1 VDGIVWEAD
10 PETLVFRFVSKKAE
24 RLLGYPRDLWLKEPQ
39 FWVEHIHP
47 EDRSWVP
54 GLCRRE
60 TQAQRPH
67 EFEYRMI
74 AADGRV
80 VWLHDICSV
89 GVEHGRVV
97 SLRGVMVDITVQK
110 QGEEALR
117 VASERVRTLV
127 GVAPI
132 VLVALDAKGVFDFCE
147 GSLLARAGISAEDF
161 VGHGVDDVLPEIP
174 DVDALRRNW
183 RRALAGEEFTVQEE
197 LGGVVAETRYMTRRD
212 EKGEPCGA
220 IGLVVDV
227 TDRVRAE
234 KDRRAIETQMQH
246 TQKLESLGVLAGGVA
261 HDFNNLLMA
270 VLGNADLVLADLP
283 GSGQARGKVERIQRA
298 ARAASHL
305 TQQLLS
311 YSGTGEL
318 DAHPLDLS
326 SLVAEMTDLLLVSI
340 SKKAELRCDLA
351 DGLPPVDADAARMT
365 QVILNLVIN
374 ASDALGDEHGE
385 IRVRTGF
392 FEADRE
398 CAAQAFLHGDLEEG
412 PYLFLEVSDTGVGM
426 DEVTRSRIFDPF
438 FTTKFVGRGLGL
450 ATTLGIVRGHGG
462 TVSVYSEPGE
472 GTRFRVLL
480 PCAMGATAVR
490 RAPPAVEVSWKA
502 SGTLL
507 VVDDEPDVREIA
519 QEMAERLGFDVHAA
533 GCGNEAVAWLRGYEG
548 PLAAVLLDVTMP
560 DLGGDV
566 VARELRRIR
575 PELPI
580 VLMSGFHE
588 DHARMNLPAE
598 LRAGF
603 LQKPFA
609 RDDLVRALRDVLP
622 GA

>member
-1 VDGIVWEAD
+1 
-10 PETLVFRFVSKKAE
+10 
-24 RLLGYPRDLWLKEPQ
+24 
-39 FWVEHIHP
+39 
-47 EDRSWVP
+47 
-54 GLCRRE
+54 
-60 TQAQRPH
+60 
-67 EFEYRMI
+67 
-74 AADGRV
+74 
-80 VWLHDICSV
+80 
-89 GVEHGRVV
+89 
-97 SLRGVMVDITVQK
+97 
-110 QGEEALR
+110 
-117 VASERVRTLV
+117 
-127 GVAPI
+127 
-132 VLVALDAKGVFDFCE
+132 
-147 GSLLARAGISAEDF
+147 
-161 VGHGVDDVLPEIP
+161 
-174 DVDALRRNW
+174 
-183 RRALAGEEFTVQEE
+183 
-197 LGGVVAETRYMTRRD
+197 MTRRN

-311 YSGTGEL
+311 YAGTGEL

-502 SGTLL
+502 SGTL
-507 VVDDEPDVREIA
+507 PRRWRSGSA
-519 QEMAERLGFDVHAA
+519 SRSTPPAAEKRPSR
-533 GCGNEAVAWLRGYEG
+533 GCGATR
-548 PLAAVLLDVTMP
+548 
-560 DLGGDV
+560 
-566 VARELRRIR
+566 ARS
-575 PELPI
+575 PPC
-580 VLMSGFHE
+580 SST
-588 DHARMNLPAE
+588 
-598 LRAGF
+598 
-603 LQKPFA
+603 
-609 RDDLVRALRDVLP
+609 
-622 GA
+622 